1 MDLVLICCTNSVV
14 THAFPAFI
22 SPVIWYN
29 LYFSGLWFRVF
40 TEMFFTCLLHF
51 TLNISLLFVLLTVP
65 SWAIVSIAFVAIILV
80 LACCFCVCKKW
91 IFKKKNKKKGKDK
104 GKNAIN
110 MKDVIDGAK
119 TEVTTFLTFV
129 IKILKNYHPHNPNW
143 IGSLMPKY
151 SIHKSCLKWIN
162 PVMFTVSCFLLCLKY
177 IYIFSYN
184 FRKSD
189 SVWLQISSPNWFVKR
204 TFSTIYTVST

>member
-1 MDLVLICCTNSVV
+1 
-14 THAFPAFI
+14 
-22 SPVIWYN
+22 
-29 LYFSGLWFRVF
+29 
-40 TEMFFTCLLHF
+40 MFFTCLQDSLLV
-51 TLNISLLFVLLTVP
+51 LNISLLFVLLTVP

-129 IKILKNYHPHNPNW
+129 IKIQKNYHPYNPNW
-143 IGSLMPKY
+143 MGSLISKY
-151 SIHKSCLKWIN
+151 LIHKSCLKWIN

-177 IYIFSYN
+177 FCLFFSYN

-189 SVWLQISSPNWFVKR
+189 SVWLQVSSPPHWFAKR
-204 TFSTIYTVST
+204 TFSTIYIVSTWHHSIIVTPTWMAKQDFFLCCLLAVSTQI

>member
-40 TEMFFTCLLHF
+40 TEMFFTCLQDSLLL
-51 TLNISLLFVLLTVP
+51 LNISLLFVLLTVP

-151 SIHKSCLKWIN
+151 L
-162 PVMFTVSCFLLCLKY
+162 MLCLKY
-177 IYIFSYN
+177 FFFLTILGNLILYDY
-184 FRKSD
+184 KL
-189 SVWLQISSPNWFVKR
+189 VHQIDLLREHFQL
-204 TFSTIYTVST
+204 YTQFPRNIIVS

>member
-40 TEMFFTCLLHF
+40 TEMFFTCLQDSLLL
-51 TLNISLLFVLLTVP
+51 LNISLLFVLLTVP

-129 IKILKNYHPHNPNW
+129 IKILKNYHPYNPNW

-151 SIHKSCLKWIN
+151 L
-162 PVMFTVSCFLLCLKY
+162 MLCLKY
-177 IYIFSYN
+177 IFFFSYN

>member
-40 TEMFFTCLLHF
+40 TEMFFTCLQDSLLL
-51 TLNISLLFVLLTVP
+51 LNISLLFVLLTVP

-129 IKILKNYHPHNPNW
+129 IKILKNYHPYNPNW

-151 SIHKSCLKWIN
+151 LIHKSCLKRIN
-162 PVMFTVSCFLLCLKY
+162 PVMFTVSWFLLCLKY
-177 IYIFSYN
+177 IYIF
-184 FRKSD
+184 F
-189 SVWLQISSPNWFVKR
+189 LQF
-204 TFSTIYTVST
+204 

>member
-40 TEMFFTCLLHF
+40 TEMFFTCLQDSLLL
-51 TLNISLLFVLLTVP
+51 LNISLLFVLLTVP

-129 IKILKNYHPHNPNW
+129 IKILKNYHPHNSNW

-151 SIHKSCLKWIN
+151 L
-162 PVMFTVSCFLLCLKY
+162 MLCLKY
-177 IYIFSYN
+177 IFFFSYN